1 MRTVSA
7 SPDPHAPI
15 YIEGDG
21 NFKPANGV
29 RSGSGTKTDPYIIE
43 NWEIDAS
50 NAHGIHIKN
59 TTAYFVIRNV
69 LVENGK
75 TTYHGIFLE
84 NVVNGRIENVV
95 SRKNSRGIFLSYSNN
110 IRLSTNTVENNKY
123 GIYLYCS
130 SRNELWNN
138 IVRYN
143 ENGNIYLLSSNNNT
157 FFSPNTAGNG
167 RYGIYLHSSDNNTF
181 LGSTVENNRYGIY
194 LYHSSR
200 NELLNNIV
208 RYNENG
214 NIYLISSNNNTFSHN
229 TVRNGGSIYLDFSDN
244 NTFSTNTVEN
254 TFIGIHLHSS
264 DNNTFSTN
272 TVENNTYGIYLD
284 NSGNNTLANNTVKN
298 NRGHGIRLDSS
309 DNNIL
314 TNNTVENSEEG
325 IYFRSSDNNTLT
337 NNTMK
342 NNWSEGIYLYN
353 SDNNTLTNNTVGNNG
368 SKGIYLNSSDN
379 NTFSTNTVEN
389 NARGIYLYY
398 SYRNTLSN
406 NKVENNS
413 TGIYLDSSDNN
424 TLTNNTVGNNGSEGI
439 YLRSSDNNTL
449 TNNRVENNFMGVYLV
464 GSSNITM
471 DNNVMRSNRCNF
483 LVFGDKLSHFIHD
496 IDNTNTVNGKPVLY
510 LTGTENNLVINQ
522 DNRVGWLGVVNSNN
536 IQVENLVVETVMLA
550 FTHNTR
556 VENVIVE
563 NSLVGIYLFSS
574 SNNFLLNNTV
584 GNNMEEG
591 IHLHSSHNNIL
602 SNNIVRNNQLGIGV
616 ENGNLLV
623 ISHNVI
629 ENNLI
634 RDIEFDGKNSVF
646 EANVYTTARGIPHI
660 HSVCVTDITQTSAT
674 ITWATDKNSTSVV
687 EYGPTAAYG
696 YTATD
701 GVTTNHRVDLSNLSP
716 GTYHFRVLSTDSENN
731 LEISG
736 DFTFTTISLPT
747 SITLEPSSF
756 SLVSGGSR
764 EITAILRDNGGN
776 PLSGKTISWST
787 TAGTITQ
794 TSMTDNLGRATATFT
809 APVVTQ
815 MENVTITATFA
826 GDAGYGGS
834 QENALCT
841 VSPVPSTPTTLTV
854 SPSSFTVRVGGRITL
869 TAILLDNAGNPLPG
883 KQIVWST
890 TSGSIEP
897 MIGLTDNHGRMEVTF
912 FAPSVSGSVEI
923 GVIFQG
929 DSVHA
934 RSQAIGV
941 GTVSQPRPGTRPWI
955 PVAVIVIIVLPTV
968 FFFLR
973 RKR

>member
-1 MRTVSA
+1 
-7 SPDPHAPI
+7 
-15 YIEGDG
+15 
-21 NFKPANGV
+21 
-29 RSGSGTKTDPYIIE
+29 
-43 NWEIDAS
+43 
-50 NAHGIHIKN
+50 
-59 TTAYFVIRNV
+59 
-69 LVENGK
+69 
-75 TTYHGIFLE
+75 
-84 NVVNGRIENVV
+84 
-95 SRKNSRGIFLSYSNN
+95 
-110 IRLSTNTVENNKY
+110 
-123 GIYLYCS
+123 
-130 SRNELWNN
+130 
-138 IVRYN
+138 
-143 ENGNIYLLSSNNNT
+143 
-157 FFSPNTAGNG
+157 
-167 RYGIYLHSSDNNTF
+167 
-181 LGSTVENNRYGIY
+181 
-194 LYHSSR
+194 
-200 NELLNNIV
+200 
-208 RYNENG
+208 
-214 NIYLISSNNNTFSHN
+214 
-229 TVRNGGSIYLDFSDN
+229 
-244 NTFSTNTVEN
+244 
-254 TFIGIHLHSS
+254 
-264 DNNTFSTN
+264 
-272 TVENNTYGIYLD
+272 
-284 NSGNNTLANNTVKN
+284 
-298 NRGHGIRLDSS
+298 
-309 DNNIL
+309 
-314 TNNTVENSEEG
+314 
-325 IYFRSSDNNTLT
+325 
-337 NNTMK
+337 
-342 NNWSEGIYLYN
+342 
-353 SDNNTLTNNTVGNNG
+353 
-368 SKGIYLNSSDN
+368 
-379 NTFSTNTVEN
+379 
-389 NARGIYLYY
+389 
-398 SYRNTLSN
+398 
-406 NKVENNS
+406 

-424 TLTNNTVGNNGSEGI
+424 TLTNNTVGNNGSKGIYLYNSDNNTLTNNTVENNDEGI

-449 TNNRVENNFMGVYLV
+449 TNNRVENNFMGIHLL
-464 GSSNITM
+464 GSSNLTM

-563 NSLVGIYLFSS
+563 NSSVGIYLFSS

-602 SNNIVRNNQLGIGV
+602 SNNIVKNNQLGIGV

-629 ENNLI
+629 ENNSI

-674 ITWATDKNSTSVV
+674 ITWATDEDSTSVV

-923 GVIFQG
+923 GVMFQG